1 MPEGPRPLRE
11 AWRISAFIP
20 AENMLSPNDS
30 PRSRRLPMNLANKIT
45 LLRIL
50 MVPLIIVLLYFEGPV
65 FCFLAACAFAFA
77 SLTDWVDGYIARRRN
92 MVTSMGKFL
101 DPLADKVLVCSVLI
115 MFVHLQWAPA
125 WVVIVMVCRELIVT
139 GLRAIARDEGVV
151 LAADKFGKAKTVLQI
166 CAIIPLIL
174 HYPYWGYELW
184 RAGEWLLYLAMLMAI
199 FSCINYCVSFYGKQR
214 KQTSAAAEELHSD
227 DSRA

>member
-1 MPEGPRPLRE
+1 
-11 AWRISAFIP
+11 
-20 AENMLSPNDS
+20 
-30 PRSRRLPMNLANKIT
+30 MNLANKIT

-199 FSCINYCVSFYGKQR
+199 FSCINYCVGFYGKQR
-214 KQTSAAAEELHSD
+214 KQTSAAAEELHTD
-227 DSRA
+227 DPRA